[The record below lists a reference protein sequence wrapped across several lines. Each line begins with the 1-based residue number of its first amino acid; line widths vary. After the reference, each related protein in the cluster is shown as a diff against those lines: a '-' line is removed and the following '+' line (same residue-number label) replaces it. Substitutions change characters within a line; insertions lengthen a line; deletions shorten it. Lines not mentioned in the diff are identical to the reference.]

1 MKNNFQSNGK
11 GRYQRVWKL
20 LISMLFILT
29 MGIGQM
35 WGAERQIPTT
45 VLTLPTTGLSS
56 TWSSSFTA
64 SHYYYHDNTNHY
76 VIYYPY
82 AVRMSKSTQTWVADD
97 GGGSTEISDGYSSTG
112 IFKGFTYFNALD
124 GSSKKRC
131 DKLSKSTGTIV
142 TYRVTNCTAVSAYIK
157 LGKKNDVVHL
167 KCYVMTEDTPAE
179 SAAKSDSYTDA
190 SSASTGILNLTG
202 LDAKKEYLVEIYN
215 AGGGSNAQ
223 FYEIAFYYPVYTVTY
238 DLNGGTGT
246 TPTEDDQPLGA
257 KFDLHDGVTGI
268 TPPTGQEFLKWK
280 DQDADEYD
288 GGDEYTMPA
297 KNVTLTAQWGTAT
310 PKYDITFNNGGH
322 GTAPSATNA
331 SKVTLA
337 ELSASGWV
345 HTGWVA
351 DQTVTVDEAEVT
363 AGTKIANGKT
373 AHVSANTAFTAQWSQ
388 LYTITEGTPSN
399 GSVDADVEEAVAGAT
414 VTITATPAT
423 DYLLD
428 AWDVYKTGESG
439 TKVSVTETAG
449 VYTFAMPAYAVTVSA
464 TFAADTRP
472 KVLYVTKNNE
482 ATTKSSD
489 KLYEALKDDYN
500 VKIVGAAAEVTYTD
514 YALVVLHESVD
525 GSNHNA
531 AAVSP
536 AKTTSV
542 PVLNTKSYFYTS
554 GSSAR
559 WGWGTPDAGKSVN
572 GATQNST
579 YSNIASHPIFAGV
592 TVTAGFVQITD
603 DAANKCMQP
612 VKTITT
618 GYEGYTLA
626 TTPNS
631 DSGNGTAIHEIPA
644 GTAARGVSS
653 GRYLMISVSGDKL
666 GALNANGQ
674 KLFQNAADYL
684 INGTA
689 WTPVIAPKLLSSVPA
704 NSATNIAVEGNIVLT
719 FSENVTLNDASKFTL
734 SGGAGSLTTA
744 SISVSGAVVTIP
756 YSGLDN
762 STEYTLATAAG
773 AVKNGSDVPN
783 AALSNIVFTTE
794 AACTKPGTPDNLA
807 ASNLAYT
814 TADLSWDAAA
824 NADGYKI
831 SIIKKEGEDVILDW
845 TNATTSYAATG
856 LTQGTTYTFKVK
868 AVGATGYC
876 EYGLEAEADFTTT
889 APSVADLVTIADD
902 YTFTPSV
909 AIPAGTLSADS
920 KFFAAGT
927 GDCDINDGKMRVKE
941 NRALAFNV
949 ADNAKIKVTF
959 ATKSGRQIQLG
970 TALSDGNYDTYGSS
984 ESSPYTFDVVTTGGV
999 VYLTAHNDQLYFSKL
1014 EIIYPYSITFANGG
1028 HGTAPS
1034 ATTGFEVALAQIT
1047 GVDGWIHTGWTANK
1061 AVKVGTTDIAVGDN
1075 IAVDA
1080 TAAVS
1085 DDTQFTAVWVEDIP
1099 AVDPEITFNNGNY
1112 TIGGEALNLNT
1123 LFTSNNTTG
1132 AVTYTVKTAGE
1143 TGAAIDGT
1151 NFTATAAGSAVVT
1164 ATQAAS
1170 VGFNEKAVDATITIS
1185 APAEVD
1191 GIKMVVGG
1199 DLTGNFISARTL
1211 SNGDNVVEGIAY
1223 TKYLT
1228 MSSTMSSFG
1237 NEVAPSA
1244 TKGIYYYPSHK
1255 NIRFY
1260 FYVYNN
1266 QTSTKKIYIYTVD
1279 ENAEGTS
1286 DATSANVSV
1295 EAGRHMVYA
1304 DVELTKH
1311 AAVVFGVENTGM
1323 QICQIVAVETGD
1335 ALLQGGEAG
1344 YSIDYNKCYISPKAN
1359 TVAVYDG
1366 IEYKLNADA
1375 KLVSA
1380 SNVQLQ
1386 TLGTHYIK
1394 FHLDAQ
1400 MQVSVYADNNKYYVG
1415 SECSTGDNA
1424 KLYEATG
1431 NGEFTLGEGNWY
1443 INGSGATVKINKL
1456 SFALPKAEAPTITTQ
1471 PATCHTFAPGSMTAT
1486 VVAEV
1491 SDGGT
1496 LSYQWHNASDD
1507 SEVDGATTA
1516 TLTTTTEGTY
1526 YVIVTNSLA
1535 GHQDNSTKSNEAE
1548 LGYRVTNDA
1557 TLMALSYGT
1566 PATAIT
1572 LEDGVYT
1579 YAVELAKGT
1588 TDVPALS
1595 ATATMDGYATVT
1607 ISNAAEFVSY
1617 AASSTVTVKSEDA
1630 TVTNV
1635 YTVNFSVKH
1644 DLPQVDVTASTTW
1657 NWANAATTMQ
1667 KIVPAEKNV
1676 EQLMANI
1683 DDEGKKLKND
1693 AEFNSQALI
1702 FSGQEALVGNSTRWY
1717 AKGGHIKFNVTVPG
1731 IVKVEFSDN
1740 GTNNRR
1746 LKINNYVSTESSAS
1760 ETDVK
1765 TYAAYVQP
1773 GEVTL
1778 MGVKNDGTGED
1789 QYIRIS
1795 KIEFD
1800 ATADYTRENLN
1811 PNNIGTLCWT
1821 NNAILGGA
1829 TLYELA
1835 GKNEYNKLVFDEV
1848 ENNRLV
1854 AGMPYIFVP
1863 ENGNT
1868 EIKVYNIDDA
1878 AALTSPED
1886 PQTGMMGTF
1895 VDLSSADGVTLWDN
1909 YVISKNHYI
1918 LVDSHNVTL
1927 KAYRAYITSLDDI
1940 DPAPAQ
1946 QQNSNGAPRRRIIM
1960 GAQGEQV
1967 TTDINNVQSD
1977 DVQCTKVMID
1987 GQLYIL
1993 RGEKL
1998 FDATG
2003 RLVK

>member
-1 MKNNFQSNGK
+1 MLMKNNFQSNGK

-734 SGGAGSLTTA
+734 SGGAGS
-744 SISVSGAVVTIP
+744 
-756 YSGLDN
+756 Y
-762 STEYTLATAAG
+762 
-773 AVKNGSDVPN
+773 
-783 AALSNIVFTTE
+783 
-794 AACTKPGTPDNLA
+794 
-807 ASNLAYT
+807 
-814 TADLSWDAAA
+814 
-824 NADGYKI
+824 
-831 SIIKKEGEDVILDW
+831 
-845 TNATTSYAATG
+845 
-856 LTQGTTYTFKVK
+856 
-868 AVGATGYC
+868 
-876 EYGLEAEADFTTT
+876 
-889 APSVADLVTIADD
+889 
-902 YTFTPSV
+902 
-909 AIPAGTLSADS
+909 DS
-920 KFFAAGT
+920 LL
-927 GDCDINDGKMRVKE
+927 R
-941 NRALAFNV
+941 
-949 ADNAKIKVTF
+949 
-959 ATKSGRQIQLG
+959 
-970 TALSDGNYDTYGSS
+970 
-984 ESSPYTFDVVTTGGV
+984 
-999 VYLTAHNDQLYFSKL
+999 
-1014 EIIYPYSITFANGG
+1014 
-1028 HGTAPS
+1028 
-1034 ATTGFEVALAQIT
+1034 
-1047 GVDGWIHTGWTANK
+1047 
-1061 AVKVGTTDIAVGDN
+1061 
-1075 IAVDA
+1075 
-1080 TAAVS
+1080 
-1085 DDTQFTAVWVEDIP
+1085 
-1099 AVDPEITFNNGNY
+1099 
-1112 TIGGEALNLNT
+1112 
-1123 LFTSNNTTG
+1123 
-1132 AVTYTVKTAGE
+1132 
-1143 TGAAIDGT
+1143 
-1151 NFTATAAGSAVVT
+1151 
-1164 ATQAAS
+1164 
-1170 VGFNEKAVDATITIS
+1170 
-1185 APAEVD
+1185 
-1191 GIKMVVGG
+1191 
-1199 DLTGNFISARTL
+1199 
-1211 SNGDNVVEGIAY
+1211 
-1223 TKYLT
+1223 
-1228 MSSTMSSFG
+1228 FG
-1237 NEVAPSA
+1237 
-1244 TKGIYYYPSHK
+1244 
-1255 NIRFY
+1255 
-1260 FYVYNN
+1260 
-1266 QTSTKKIYIYTVD
+1266 
-1279 ENAEGTS
+1279 
-1286 DATSANVSV
+1286 
-1295 EAGRHMVYA
+1295 
-1304 DVELTKH
+1304 
-1311 AAVVFGVENTGM
+1311 
-1323 QICQIVAVETGD
+1323 
-1335 ALLQGGEAG
+1335 
-1344 YSIDYNKCYISPKAN
+1344 
-1359 TVAVYDG
+1359 
-1366 IEYKLNADA
+1366 
-1375 KLVSA
+1375 
-1380 SNVQLQ
+1380 
-1386 TLGTHYIK
+1386 
-1394 FHLDAQ
+1394 
-1400 MQVSVYADNNKYYVG
+1400 
-1415 SECSTGDNA
+1415 
-1424 KLYEATG
+1424 
-1431 NGEFTLGEGNWY
+1431 
-1443 INGSGATVKINKL
+1443 
-1456 SFALPKAEAPTITTQ
+1456 
-1471 PATCHTFAPGSMTAT
+1471 
-1486 VVAEV
+1486 
-1491 SDGGT
+1491 
-1496 LSYQWHNASDD
+1496 
-1507 SEVDGATTA
+1507 
-1516 TLTTTTEGTY
+1516 
-1526 YVIVTNSLA
+1526 
-1535 GHQDNSTKSNEAE
+1535 
-1548 LGYRVTNDA
+1548 
-1557 TLMALSYGT
+1557 
-1566 PATAIT
+1566 
-1572 LEDGVYT
+1572 
-1579 YAVELAKGT
+1579 
-1588 TDVPALS
+1588 
-1595 ATATMDGYATVT
+1595 
-1607 ISNAAEFVSY
+1607 
-1617 AASSTVTVKSEDA
+1617 
-1630 TVTNV
+1630 
-1635 YTVNFSVKH
+1635 
-1644 DLPQVDVTASTTW
+1644 
-1657 NWANAATTMQ
+1657 
-1667 KIVPAEKNV
+1667 
-1676 EQLMANI
+1676 
-1683 DDEGKKLKND
+1683 
-1693 AEFNSQALI
+1693 
-1702 FSGQEALVGNSTRWY
+1702 
-1717 AKGGHIKFNVTVPG
+1717 
-1731 IVKVEFSDN
+1731 
-1740 GTNNRR
+1740 
-1746 LKINNYVSTESSAS
+1746 
-1760 ETDVK
+1760 
-1765 TYAAYVQP
+1765 
-1773 GEVTL
+1773 
-1778 MGVKNDGTGED
+1778 
-1789 QYIRIS
+1789 
-1795 KIEFD
+1795 
-1800 ATADYTRENLN
+1800 
-1811 PNNIGTLCWT
+1811 
-1821 NNAILGGA
+1821 
-1829 TLYELA
+1829 
-1835 GKNEYNKLVFDEV
+1835 
-1848 ENNRLV
+1848 
-1854 AGMPYIFVP
+1854 
-1863 ENGNT
+1863 
-1868 EIKVYNIDDA
+1868 
-1878 AALTSPED
+1878 
-1886 PQTGMMGTF
+1886 
-1895 VDLSSADGVTLWDN
+1895 
-1909 YVISKNHYI
+1909 
-1918 LVDSHNVTL
+1918 
-1927 KAYRAYITSLDDI
+1927 
-1940 DPAPAQ
+1940 
-1946 QQNSNGAPRRRIIM
+1946 
-1960 GAQGEQV
+1960 
-1967 TTDINNVQSD
+1967 
-1977 DVQCTKVMID
+1977 
-1987 GQLYIL
+1987 
-1993 RGEKL
+1993 
-1998 FDATG
+1998 
-2003 RLVK
+2003 